1 MGFSIPDLI
10 YDECYS
16 FADMMSR
23 NVAAR
28 WLEFSILVALQERL
42 LEPKLHYTS
51 YSEDSTVMS
60 HMYLVF
66 ENIYVLKKYSEAS
79 KF

>member
-1 MGFSIPDLI
+1 MLDLI

-23 NVAAR
+23 NLAAR
-28 WLEFSILVALQERL
+28 WLESSILVALQERL
-42 LEPKLHYTS
+42 LEPKMHYTS

-66 ENIYVLKKYSEAS
+66 ENTYVHTKEIFRSIKILR
-79 KF
+79 